1 MKKSIYIL
9 FLIPFMGVLQGLNA
23 QVPVTVHPNQQEL
36 LQSDDPQL
44 AENKRLVYEFWI
56 KVFQTRNVE
65 LAPEYMAEDYIQHN
79 PTVPTGRQPFMD
91 FFGQF
96 ERQPVK
102 NEIDNLVYIM
112 AENDMVVLA
121 FKREY
126 PDPKNPD
133 EIYTTTWFDMFR
145 IENGKIA
152 EHWDYGRR

>member
-1 MKKSIYIL
+1 MKKIIFINVI
-9 FLIPFMGVLQGLNA
+9 FLLSVLSETLSA

-36 LQSDDPQL
+36 LKSVDPQL
-44 AENKRLVYEFWI
+44 EENKKLVYEFWI
-56 KVFQTRNVE
+56 KVFQTRNVD

-96 ERQPVK
+96 VRQPLK
-102 NEIDNLVYIM
+102 EEIDNLVYIM

-126 PDPKNPD
+126 PDPQNPG
-133 EIYTTTWFDMFR
+133 ETYTTTWFDMFR
-145 IENGKIA
+145 IEDGKIA